1 MYELEVTNFKRLEMI
16 EKQNNFHHCTI
27 SITERQQITHLK
39 KIIYIFLGFFV
50 NSFWNFFWNVVFWK
64 QRIMNKILLNF
75 SFFTQHHL
83 EEFEPNNIVIIR
95 KTIVEIAIAFGFL
108 LLSVP
113 IFDYR
118 TFYATNK
125 TNIKKAQE
133 NKIGCSN

>member
-1 MYELEVTNFKRLEMI
+1 
-16 EKQNNFHHCTI
+16 
-27 SITERQQITHLK
+27 
-39 KIIYIFLGFFV
+39 
-50 NSFWNFFWNVVFWK
+50 
-64 QRIMNKILLNF
+64 MNKILLNF